1 MYVLYGYFLEGL
13 LGNSEREG
21 FRIEEIMSAK
31 ESEGEN
37 VWLYVMIGFGMVYFV
52 YWRFQMGHL
61 VKHMNKK
68 IN

>member
-1 MYVLYGYFLEGL
+1 M
-13 LGNSEREG
+13 GNSEREG
-21 FRIEEIMSAK
+21 FRIEEIMSPK

-37 VWLYVMIGFGMVYFV
+37 VWLYVMIGFGIVYFV
-52 YWRFQMGHL
+52 YWRFHMGQL

>member
-21 FRIEEIMSAK
+21 FRIEEIMSPK

-52 YWRFQMGHL
+52 YWRFQMGQL